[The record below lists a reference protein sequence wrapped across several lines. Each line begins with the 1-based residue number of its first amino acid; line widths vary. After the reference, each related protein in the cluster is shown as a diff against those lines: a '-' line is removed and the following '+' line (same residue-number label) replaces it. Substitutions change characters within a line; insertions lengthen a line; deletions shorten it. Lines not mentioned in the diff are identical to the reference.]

1 MDELA
6 RRRCKERESQGTAEC
21 CGTIRT
27 LRGRQTDQVQVR
39 QQGSLALRDERSGWR
54 CGLQEKALCSPSH
67 AVDCG
72 AVVAVNALYEGD
84 WNRNFEGE
92 EDNSQCGAA
101 ADPNMLHC
109 RVRLIARSDAFNLKT
124 LLVSSTGKNS
134 HLQHKQSTIEMNL
147 SKVLI
152 PCSIECRLDV
162 KTRRR
167 ARNTR
172 TRRSLSPITT
182 WSASCEIWI

>member
-1 MDELA
+1 MTKGFD
-6 RRRCKERESQGTAEC
+6 S
-21 CGTIRT
+21 
-27 LRGRQTDQVQVR
+27 
-39 QQGSLALRDERSGWR
+39 
-54 CGLQEKALCSPSH
+54 
-67 AVDCG
+67 VDCG

-101 ADPNMLHC
+101 ADPNMCVSVSLMSS
-109 RVRLIARSDAFNLKT
+109 RSDAFNLKT

-147 SKVLI
+147 SKVRFRRR
-152 PCSIECRLDV
+152 IERRRAAR
-162 KTRRR
+162 TRRL

-172 TRRSLSPITT
+172 TR
-182 WSASCEIWI
+182 

>member
-1 MDELA
+1 MGMID
-6 RRRCKERESQGTAEC
+6 S
-21 CGTIRT
+21 
-27 LRGRQTDQVQVR
+27 
-39 QQGSLALRDERSGWR
+39 
-54 CGLQEKALCSPSH
+54 
-67 AVDCG
+67 VDCG

-101 ADPNMLHC
+101 ADPNMWVSVQPLSS
-109 RVRLIARSDAFNLKT
+109 RSDAFNLKT

-147 SKVLI
+147 SKVRVHMH
-152 PCSIECRLDV
+152 IERRRAAR
-162 KTRRR
+162 TRRR

-172 TRRSLSPITT
+172 TR
-182 WSASCEIWI
+182 

>member
-21 CGTIRT
+21 RGTIRS
-27 LRGRQTDQVQVR
+27 LRGRQTDQVQMR
-39 QQGSLALRDERSGWR
+39 QQGSLALRDERSGR
-54 CGLQEKALCSPSH
+54 RRGLQKKALCFPSH
-67 AVDCG
+67 SVDCG

-101 ADPNMLHC
+101 ADPNMSRCH
-109 RVRLIARSDAFNLKT
+109 VRLISRSDAFNLKT

-147 SKVLI
+147 SKVRTLR
-152 PCSIECRLDV
+152 SIECRPDV

-167 ARNTR
+167 VRNTR
-172 TRRSLSPITT
+172 TRRSLSPIMT
-182 WSASCEIWI
+182 WSASCGIWI

>member
-1 MDELA
+1 MSWYYPML
-6 RRRCKERESQGTAEC
+6 KS
-21 CGTIRT
+21 
-27 LRGRQTDQVQVR
+27 RQTDQMQVR
-39 QQGSLALRDERSGWR
+39 QQGSLALRNERSGR
-54 CGLQEKALCSPSH
+54 RRRLQKKALCSSSY

-101 ADPNMLHC
+101 ADPNMLCC
-109 RVRLIARSDAFNLKT
+109 RAQLIARSDAFNLKT

-147 SKVLI
+147 SKVGTS
-152 PCSIECRLDV
+152 CSIQYRPDV
-162 KTRRR
+162 RTRKR
-167 ARNTR
+167 AKNTR
-172 TRRSLSPITT
+172 TRRSRLPTTT
-182 WSASCEIWI
+182 WSGLCGIWI